1 VKIRTQSM
9 EDGVDF
15 QPRTPTKLLA
25 LASLAICLCGLT
37 GSTRGAGPYFKVDYP
52 ASTEPDQPM
61 PEMCYLDTT
70 AKTGEKHSYS
80 VITVN
85 SVWLKSEPSTTAAP
99 PNEAALPTPAAAA
112 ISRTGAY
119 SFDGTIS
126 REVLENYLSRAIS
139 VEGVFNGRGNLDD
152 NIRMFKSIGVKYA
165 GRSLCLWGAENNFLA
180 NIERARQQVPKALA
194 ADPEII
200 LEACVFETIS
210 PRVEQIAVPDW
221 VFADLGQPVEKR
233 NFIYDNI
240 IYPEG
245 QRRPMGSAQ
254 VPDESRPETQLWF
267 YYQAASYID
276 IGFEAIH
283 FGQVEIMNAN
293 DRDNAQWDRLLTRV
307 RAYAAKHARRHM
319 VLCNGH
325 TPSGG
330 LVHDGRLLLDFHA
343 FPLRIKE
350 NPDKPQDAILELGFS
365 DGIYNK
371 SKGGVT
377 FSGWK
382 CEHLPYLV
390 EIDNWGVSLAPGQAR
405 AGGIWIWG
413 YDEITWFAHQS
424 KEYRAHWLKYAW
436 DWVRKTDPNGYLQM
450 PGSRTTSSP
459 DIRWYFANNPSPAVP
474 NGFGDEEAIG
484 AIWAAGSRD

>member
-1 VKIRTQSM
+1 MRIIRRICCLAPIFLAAGHWSS
-9 EDGVDF
+9 ELRVD
-15 QPRTPTKLLA
+15 A
-25 LASLAICLCGLT
+25 
-37 GSTRGAGPYFKVDYP
+37 
-52 ASTEPDQPM
+52 
-61 PEMCYLDTT
+61 
-70 AKTGEKHSYS
+70 
-80 VITVN
+80 
-85 SVWLKSEPSTTAAP
+85 AAP
-99 PNEAALPTPAAAA
+99 QPVQAAPRL
-112 ISRTGAY
+112 GEY
-119 SFDGTIS
+119 YFDRTIS
-126 REVLENYLSRAIS
+126 RDVLENYLSRSIS

-152 NIRMFKSIGVKYA
+152 NLRMLKSIGAKYA

-180 NIERARQQVPKALA
+180 NIERARQQVPKAIA

-200 LEACVFETIS
+200 LEACVFETVS

-233 NFIYDNI
+233 NFIYTNI
-240 IYPEG
+240 IYAAEG
-245 QRRPMGSAQ
+245 QRRPMGRNAQ
-254 VPDESRPETQLWF
+254 VPDASRLETQLWF

-276 IGFEAIH
+276 LGFEAIH
-283 FGQVEIMNAN
+283 FGQVEIMNRN
-293 DRDNAQWDRLLTRV
+293 DRDNAQWDHLLTLV
-307 RAYAAKHARRHM
+307 RAYAAKHARRHL

-350 NPDKPQDAILELGFS
+350 NPDKPLDAILQVGFS

-390 EIDNWGVSLAPGQAR
+390 EIDNWGVSRTPGQAK

-424 KEYRAHWLKYAW
+424 KEYRANWLKYAW
-436 DWVRKTDPNGYLQM
+436 DWVRKTDPNGFLQM
-450 PGSRTTSSP
+450 PGSRTASSP
-459 DIRWYFANNPSPAVP
+459 DIRWYFANNASPAVP
-474 NGFGDEEAIG
+474 TGFGDEEAIR
-484 AIWAAGSRD
+484 AVWAADVARQPAQKPKD